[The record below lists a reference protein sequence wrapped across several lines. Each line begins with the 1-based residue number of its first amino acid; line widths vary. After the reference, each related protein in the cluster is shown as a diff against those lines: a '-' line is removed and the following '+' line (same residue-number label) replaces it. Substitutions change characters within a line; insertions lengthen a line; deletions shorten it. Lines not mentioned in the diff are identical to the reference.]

1 MTLWRHVFSRLIQAI
16 LALLA
21 LTFLVFLSAHLTGD
35 PASYYLSA
43 EASAREDYERLQELL
58 GLNRPL
64 LVQYGSFLANAVQG
78 DLGTSIYLRR
88 PVSELVAAR
97 LPATL
102 LLAAS
107 GVVLALV
114 IGIPTGVAA
123 ARRPGGHLDRFM
135 TMVSV
140 IGMSAPQFWVGV
152 LLLTLFAANLRW
164 LPSYGAGGPKHL
176 ILPALTLSLSLIAG
190 IVRLTRSGM
199 ISVLESDFV
208 RFARM
213 KGLSESKVIWS
224 HAFRNAMFPMLT
236 FAGIT
241 LGTLLNGAIV
251 IEKLFAWPGI
261 GQLMLDS
268 VVRRDFPI
276 LQGTVLVGG
285 SMFIATSLLVDLLYV
300 ALDPRLRRS

>member
-1 MTLWRHVFSRLIQAI
+1 MWRHIISRLVQTV
-16 LALLA
+16 LALVA
-21 LTFLVFLSAHLTGD
+21 LTLLVFLSAHLTGD
-35 PASYYLSA
+35 PASYYLRS
-43 EASAREDYERLQELL
+43 EASSRADYERLKVLL
-58 GLNRPL
+58 GLDRPL
-64 LVQYGSFLANAVQG
+64 LEQYAQFLVNAIQG

-88 PVSELVAAR
+88 PVSELIASR

-107 GVVLALV
+107 GLALALA
-114 IGIPTGVAA
+114 IGIPTGVVAA
-123 ARRPGGHLDRFM
+123 MRPGGRLDRIL

-152 LLLTLFAANLRW
+152 LLLTLFAATLRW
-164 LPSYGAGGPKHL
+164 LPSYGAGSPKHL
-176 ILPALTLSLSLIAG
+176 ILPMLTLSLPLIAG

-199 ISVLESDFV
+199 ISVLDSDYV

-213 KGLSESKVIWS
+213 KGLPERTVVWS
-224 HAFRNAMFPMLT
+224 HALRNAMFPVLT

-285 SMFIATSLLVDLLYV
+285 SLFIATSFLVDLLYA
-300 ALDPRLRRS
+300 ALDPRLRRN